1 MPWALVGQKMA
12 RKRQNC
18 WNYMK
23 CGREPGGPR
32 VVELGICPAASDTSF
47 DGINLGENAGRFC
60 WAVAGT
66 FCGGKVQ
73 GSFAE
78 KRASCITCDFFQ
90 EVQKEEGTGGLHTK
104 FLGFLSRG
112 EESAILQGMTYRHVR
127 AGKRFVTQGEVAEA
141 AYIIQRGSCLVLVEK
156 EGKLYP
162 VGHRGKGDIVGELTL
177 LTGEPQ
183 NAHVEAETD
192 MDVWVLDKTHFDNIS
207 RNDPELLDFLTELVA
222 DRFDSRRPTADRVI
236 GKYLATEIIG
246 RGGYS
251 IIYKGIHTALNM
263 PVAIKMLRHNLGL
276 CPEFLG
282 NFWNEAKIIAKLNH
296 ENIIKV
302 YDIEDI
308 YGTVFIIME
317 LVEGESLREM
327 LARLEVI
334 PPSLATD
341 LLVQICAGLGY
352 AHQQGILHQDINPT
366 NILVQRD
373 DRLKILDFGLAC
385 PLGTEDRGIFDGTVE
400 YMAPEQIKCRPVDQ
414 RTDIYSLGITAY
426 EMVTGRRPFQTGDI
440 RTVIEMHLNRD
451 IPDPAEV
458 VPGLPETLRRFIIKA
473 GHRDPTQRYGDM
485 EEALQGLLPTAKRL
499 DLGRLYQPTLDP
511 IQILINEHALI
522 RQFLDNLVFAVDKLE
537 TGERLAV
544 EFFEKALQ
552 FARNF
557 ADKFHH
563 LKEEHLMF
571 AQLAQK
577 KGGVLD
583 GPIEA
588 LRHQHERGRDFI
600 TEIHNA
606 LDGYARGDEVHTTNL
621 VENSAA
627 YIHLL
632 RHHLHKEDY
641 SFFPLVRDA
650 FGEKELGALSELFA
664 REEEKF
670 GEKFFENSQELVLEM
685 AKLL

>member
-1 MPWALVGQKMA
+1 MA
-12 RKRQNC
+12 QNRQNC

-23 CGREPGGPR
+23 CGREPGGPK
-32 VVELGICPAASDTSF
+32 VDEFGICPAASDTSF
-47 DGINLGENAGRFC
+47 NGINLGENAGRFC

-66 FCGGKVQ
+66 FCEGKVQ

-78 KRASCITCDFFQ
+78 KRASCIACDFFQ
-90 EVQKEEGTGGLHTK
+90 EVQKEEGTVGSHTK
-104 FLGFLSRG
+104 FLGFLSHG
-112 EESAILQGMTYRHVR
+112 EESAILRGMTYRHVR
-127 AGKRFVTQGEVAEA
+127 AGERFVTQGEVAEA

-192 MDVWVLDKTHFDNIS
+192 MDVWVLNKTHFDNIS

-222 DRFDSRRPTADRVI
+222 DRFDSNRPTADRVI

-251 IIYKGIHTALNM
+251 IIYKGIHTVLNM
-263 PVAIKMLRHNLGL
+263 PVAIKMMRHNLSL

-282 NFWNEAKIIAKLNH
+282 NFWNEAKIIAKLHH
-296 ENIIKV
+296 ENIIKI
-302 YDIEDI
+302 YDIEDL

-327 LARLEVI
+327 LERLGVI
-334 PPSLATD
+334 PPSLAAD
-341 LLVQICAGLGY
+341 FLVQICTGLGY
-352 AHQQGILHQDINPT
+352 AHQEGILHQDINPA

-385 PLGTEDRGIFDGTVE
+385 PPGTEDRGIFDGTIE
-400 YMAPEQIKCRPVDQ
+400 YMAPEQIECKPVDQ

-426 EMVTGRRPFQTGDI
+426 EMVTGRRPFQTDDV
-440 RTVIEMHLNRD
+440 RRVMEMHLNQD
-451 IPDPAEV
+451 IPDPAQV
-458 VPGLPETLRRFIIKA
+458 VSGLPEGLRRFIVKA
-473 GHRDPTQRYGDM
+473 CHRDPARRYGDM
-485 EEALQGLLPTAKRL
+485 EEALKDLLPLAKEFDL
-499 DLGRLYQPTLDP
+499 DRIYHPILDA
-511 IQILINEHALI
+511 IEILIKEHALI
-522 RQFLDNLVFAVDKLE
+522 RQFLDNLAFAVDKLE
-537 TGERLAV
+537 TGERPAV
-544 EFFEKALQ
+544 EFFEKAVQ

-563 LKEEHLMF
+563 LKEEHLML

-588 LRHQHERGRDFI
+588 LRHQHERGRNFI

-606 LDGYARGDEVHTTNL
+606 LDGYARGDDVHTTNL
-621 VENSAA
+621 LENSAA

-632 RHHLHKEDY
+632 RHHIHKEDHN
-641 SFFPLVRDA
+641 FFPLARDE
-650 FGEKELGALSELFA
+650 FTEKELWALSELFG

-670 GEKFFENSQELVLEM
+670 GGKFFENSQDLVQEM
-685 AKLL
+685 AKLF

>member
-1 MPWALVGQKMA
+1 MVS
-12 RKRQNC
+12 RRQNC
-18 WNYMK
+18 WDYMK
-23 CGREPGGPR
+23 CGREPGGPK

-66 FCGGKVQ
+66 FCSGKVQ
-73 GSFAE
+73 GSFAD

-90 EVQKEEGTGGLHTK
+90 EVQKEEGTAGSHSK

-112 EESAILQGMTYRHVR
+112 EESAILRGMTYRHVR
-127 AGKRFVTQGEVAEA
+127 AGERFITQGEVAEA

-156 EGKLYP
+156 EGNLYP
-162 VGHRGKGDIVGELTL
+162 VGHRGKGEIVGELTL

-192 MDVWVLDKTHFDNIS
+192 MDVWVLNKTHFGHIS

-236 GKYLATEIIG
+236 GKYLANEIIG

-263 PVAIKMLRHNLGL
+263 PVAIKMMRHNLGL

-282 NFWNEAKIIAKLNH
+282 NFWNEAKIIARLHH
-296 ENIIKV
+296 ENIIRV
-302 YDIEDI
+302 YDIEDL

-327 LARLEVI
+327 IERLEVI
-334 PPSLATD
+334 PPSLAAD
-341 LLVQICAGLGY
+341 FLVQICAGLGY
-352 AHQQGILHQDINPT
+352 AHKEGILHQDINPT
-366 NILVQRD
+366 NLLVQRN

-385 PLGTEDRGIFDGTVE
+385 PPGTEDRGIFDGTVE
-400 YMAPEQIKCRPVDQ
+400 YMAPEQIECEPVDE
-414 RTDIYSLGITAY
+414 RTDIYALGITGY
-426 EMVTGRRPFQTGDI
+426 EMVTGRKPFQTGDI
-440 RTVIEMHLNRD
+440 RTVMETHLNLD

-458 VPGLPETLRRFIIKA
+458 VPDLPETLRRFIIKA
-473 GHRDPTQRYGDM
+473 GRREPAQRYGNM
-485 EEALQGLLPTAKRL
+485 EEAMKDLLPPL
-499 DLGRLYQPTLDP
+499 SEEFHLGGIYRPVLDP
-511 IQILINEHALI
+511 IQVLTNEHALI
-522 RQFLDNLVFAVDKLE
+522 RQFLDNLAIAVDKLE
-537 TGERLAV
+537 TGETPAV
-544 EFFEKALQ
+544 ELFEKALR

-557 ADKFHH
+557 VDKFHH
-563 LKEEHLMF
+563 IKEEHLMF

-577 KGGVLD
+577 KEGLLD

-600 TEIHNA
+600 TEIYNA
-606 LDGYARGDEVHTTNL
+606 LGGYARGDELHTTNL
-621 VENSAA
+621 LENSAA

-632 RHHLHKEDY
+632 RRHIHREDHN
-641 SFFPLVRDA
+641 FFPLVRDV
-650 FGEKELGALSELFA
+650 FSEKELWALSELFGTEDA
-664 REEEKF
+664 KF
-670 GEKFFENSQELVLEM
+670 GDKFFHDSQELVHEM
-685 AKLL
+685 ARLL